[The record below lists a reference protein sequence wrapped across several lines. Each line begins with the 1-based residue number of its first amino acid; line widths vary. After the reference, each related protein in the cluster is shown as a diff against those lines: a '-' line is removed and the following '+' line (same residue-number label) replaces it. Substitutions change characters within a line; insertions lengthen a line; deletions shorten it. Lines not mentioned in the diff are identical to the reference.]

1 MHNFSS
7 FSSSLFYFSFFS
19 LSQFFPF
26 GALYLCTINLL
37 KQNTMKPENIKKVW
51 DYYQQCK
58 MSYLIRYS
66 QHTIATI
73 NKNIEG
79 DFSPSLFYDDDQS
92 RVHIIVQQYI
102 KYLLEQET
110 LEKVQE
116 EQALLNAQQKVPN
129 ETKKRV
135 QTIATI
141 PILISKLSILNSL
154 RSQFSTPY
162 VSHSYIRGP
171 NIFPFSI
178 LNSQLSILHSPCFGE
193 LKVLNSPFSIAVC
206 PSVLKKEKT
215 VIG

>member
-1 MHNFSS
+1 
-7 FSSSLFYFSFFS
+7 
-19 LSQFFPF
+19 
-26 GALYLCTINLL
+26 
-37 KQNTMKPENIKKVW
+37 MKPENIKKVW

-66 QHTIATI
+66 QHTIAAI

-141 PILISKLSILNSL
+141 PILISQLSILNSL

-171 NIFPFSI
+171 NIFPFPFST
-178 LNSQLSILHSPCFGE
+178 LNSQFSIPYVLHSPFSILHSQFPT
-193 LKVLNSPFSIAVC
+193 FSILNC
-206 PSVLKKEKT
+206 RLSFCLKKKKNCDR
-215 VIG
+215 VV

>member
-1 MHNFSS
+1 
-7 FSSSLFYFSFFS
+7 
-19 LSQFFPF
+19 
-26 GALYLCTINLL
+26 
-37 KQNTMKPENIKKVW
+37 
-51 DYYQQCK
+51 

-66 QHTIATI
+66 QHTIAAI

-92 RVHIIVQQYI
+92 RVHITVQQYI

-116 EQALLNAQQKVPN
+116 EQALLNAQQKAPN
-129 ETKKRV
+129 EPKNRV

-141 PILISKLSILNSL
+141 PILISQLSILLSL

-178 LNSQLSILHSPCFGE
+178 LNSPFPLPRRAKGPPSSILNCRLSFC
-193 LKVLNSPFSIAVC
+193 
-206 PSVLKKEKT
+206 LKKRKNCDR
-215 VIG
+215 VV

>member
-1 MHNFSS
+1 
-7 FSSSLFYFSFFS
+7 
-19 LSQFFPF
+19 
-26 GALYLCTINLL
+26 
-37 KQNTMKPENIKKVW
+37 MKPENIKKVW

-66 QHTIATI
+66 RHTIAAI

-129 ETKKRV
+129 ETKNRV

-141 PILISKLSILNSL
+141 LI
-154 RSQFSTPY
+154 
-162 VSHSYIRGP
+162 
-171 NIFPFSI
+171 
-178 LNSQLSILHSPCFGE
+178 SQLSILHSQ
-193 LKVLNSPFSIAVC
+193 FSILNC
-206 PSVLKKEKT
+206 RLSFCFKKKKKLR
-215 VIG
+215 

>member
-1 MHNFSS
+1 
-7 FSSSLFYFSFFS
+7 
-19 LSQFFPF
+19 
-26 GALYLCTINLL
+26 
-37 KQNTMKPENIKKVW
+37 MKPENIKKVW

-66 QHTIATI
+66 QHTIAAI

-129 ETKKRV
+129 ETKNRL

-141 PILISKLSILNSL
+141 EKSQKEQANIKLLQIFTNGPNPH
-154 RSQFSTPY
+154 SQFSTPY

-178 LNSQLSILHSPCFGE
+178 LHSQL
-193 LKVLNSPFSIAVC
+193 
-206 PSVLKKEKT
+206 PSVLLS
-215 VIG
+215 